1 MSSIPKMI
9 DCEPQTIPKNPT
21 FTFGPNKNC
30 LQVLSACVAISS
42 AQLVGYPNG
51 AVVPADTP
59 AVAAAKAAFYH
70 AGGAIH
76 PVAGIAHAP
85 VVYAAG
91 PLVSHANGAVVPA
104 DTPDVVAARAAHA
117 AAGGAVHPV
126 AAVPYAYLHHGLVAH
141 PNGAVV
147 PAEPADVVAARQAH
161 LAAHASA

>member
-1 MSSIPKMI
+1 MI

-76 PVAGIAHAP
+76 PVAGIAHTP

-126 AAVPYAYLHHGLVAH
+126 AAVPYAYVHHGLVAH

-161 LAAHASA
+161 LAALASA